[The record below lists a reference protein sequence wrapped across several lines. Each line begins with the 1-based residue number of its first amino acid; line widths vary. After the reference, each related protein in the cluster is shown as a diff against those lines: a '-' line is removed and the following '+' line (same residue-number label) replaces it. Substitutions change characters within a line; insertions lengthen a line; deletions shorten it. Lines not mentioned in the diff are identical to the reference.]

1 MTTTNLLNSAFKGET
16 NIKSAL
22 VGKEW
27 ESHLDT
33 IARTQQIVPLNIDP
47 PGKFIRG
54 VGFRKPKSK
63 FDRIFIAPGA
73 KAIFCDAK
81 TTGSKSF
88 SCSKINIDQLKALM
102 DVGRNAPA
110 GYIVWFRNGDQIVW
124 FNWQLLYQTVT
135 GPVKHLKPEQGI
147 LLGGL
152 LSFRFQP
159 VFDLK

>member
-1 MTTTNLLNSAFKGET
+1 MITNSRSLVSNEGT
-16 NIKSAL
+16 DIKSAL
-22 VGKEW
+22 VGGEW

-33 IARTQQIVPLNIDP
+33 AARLQNIVPVNLDP

-63 FDRIFIAPGA
+63 YDRVFVSAGA

-81 TTGSKSF
+81 TTHSKSF
-88 SCSKINIDQLKALM
+88 SCSKINLDQLKALM

-110 GYIVWFRNGDQIVW
+110 GYIVWFRTGDQVIW
-124 FNWQLLYQTVT
+124 FNWQLLYRTVT

-147 LLGGL
+147 HLGGL
-152 LSFRFQP
+152 LTFRFQP
-159 VFDLK
+159 VFDLR